1 MAISL
6 AYPEETPPHGRLKLQ
21 QGRKPLANLLHVEQ
35 VRLAAVSKNLRLR

>member
-21 QGRKPLANLLHVEQ
+21 QGRKPLADLLYVERYGR
-35 VRLAAVSKNLRLR
+35 RLCLKTFA